1 MSQQSILEQLP
12 TAIAKAENLPSP
24 PAVAVEVLRVTND
37 EDASIEDLAEI
48 ISRDPVLS
56 VKLLKL
62 ANSAVF
68 RRGSEVASLEMAAM
82 RLGMKTMKLMAL
94 SFSLSNDLPREGEGS
109 GFDYTGHWKRSLTM
123 AVAGRSWARLVGNP
137 NENEAFLCGLLG
149 RLGQL
154 VMAQCLPGTYGEIIG
169 HAEGELPSAE
179 LEAKELG
186 YDFHQVGGV
195 LLQSWELPEVI
206 SQTVRFWGD
215 PRQVPDAAGE
225 AIRKLSRIMH
235 LADLTSG
242 VIWDAHKGSTF
253 QRLQA
258 LALEFYGLSDGEVD
272 SLISSLEEDVTE
284 LQDMVN
290 LDVAQESYESIVN
303 QARSEM
309 VQLSL
314 ATAIDLEQ
322 TSSRAEELEKEKHEL
337 KSRASTDGLT
347 GIPNRGH
354 FDEMLA
360 RVVRARMS
368 GESKN
373 ALGILMLDVDHF
385 KKFNDTYGHQVGDEV
400 LKLVAQRLIAA
411 TRDGDIAARYGGEE
425 FVVIVPN
432 ATLDVLKKVAERI
445 RQCIEAVSIEHAG
458 ESLSVTVSVGGAC
471 LRRIRTQEDG
481 AALLSLADESL
492 YQAKQAG
499 RNRSICREVESVEV
513 AA

>member
-1 MSQQSILEQLP
+1 
-12 TAIAKAENLPSP
+12 
-24 PAVAVEVLRVTND
+24 
-37 EDASIEDLAEI
+37 
-48 ISRDPVLS
+48 
-56 VKLLKL
+56 
-62 ANSAVF
+62 
-68 RRGSEVASLEMAAM
+68 MAAM
-82 RLGMKTMKLMAL
+82 RLGMKTLKLMAL
-94 SFSLSNDLPREGEGS
+94 SFSLSNDLPRAGEGS

-137 NENEAFLCGLLG
+137 NEGEAFLCGLLG

-154 VMAQCLPGTYGEIIG
+154 VMARCLPGPYGEIIDRV
-169 HAEGELPSAE
+169 EGELPSAE

-235 LADLTSG
+235 LADLTSS
-242 VIWDAHKGSTF
+242 VIWDSHKGSTF

-272 SLISSLEEDVTE
+272 LLIASLEEDVAE
-284 LQDMVN
+284 LQAMLN

-322 TSSRAEELEKEKHEL
+322 TYSRAEELEKENDEL
-337 KSRASTDGLT
+337 ESLASTDRLT
-347 GIPNRGH
+347 GIPNRAH
-354 FDEMLA
+354 FDETLA
-360 RVVRARMS
+360 RVVSARLS
-368 GESKN
+368 GGSEN
-373 ALGILMLDVDHF
+373 ALGLMMVDVDHF

-400 LKLVAQRLIAA
+400 LKLVAQRLVEA
-411 TRDGDIAARYGGEE
+411 TRGGDIAARYGGEE

-432 ATLDVLKKVAERI
+432 ATLEVVRNVAERI
-445 RQCIEAVSIEHAG
+445 RQCIAATSIEHAG
-458 ESLSVTVSVGGAC
+458 QSLSVTVSVGGAC
-471 LRRIRTQEDG
+471 LQRIRSQEDG
-481 AALLSLADESL
+481 TALLSLADESL

-499 RNRSICREVESVEV
+499 RNRSICREVGTVEV
-513 AA
+513 PA